1 MARILVTET
10 IADGGLDRL
19 RAAGHTV
26 DVQEGLSPAQLIEAI
41 KGAHALII
49 RSATDVT
56 AEVLAAGTDLIVV
69 GRAGIGLDN
78 VDTKA
83 ATERGVMVVN
93 APQSNILSAAE
104 HTMALLLSM
113 ARNVP
118 QAHAALVAGR
128 WERSRWTGVELADK
142 TLGVVGLGRI
152 GKLVAQ
158 RAMAFGMKIVAY
170 DPFVSPEMARK
181 MNIDIVDLDTL
192 LAVSD
197 FVTLHVAKTPET
209 VGLLNAERLAK
220 AKKGIRIVNVARG
233 GIIVESD
240 LADAI
245 RSGHVGGAAIDVF
258 DKEPTTESPLFD
270 LPEVVVTPHLGAS
283 THEAQDKAG
292 DTIAEMV
299 GLALAGEFVPFAVNV
314 NAAEASETVRPFLSL
329 AERLGATFGGLAT
342 GVESLEI
349 SYEGEI
355 GGYDTR
361 ILTLSL
367 LKGFFGRISDDPVSY
382 VNAPKMAEERGITV
396 TETTTTTA
404 HNFVNLITIRGGAH
418 SLAGTLM
425 GLDGE
430 ARLVMV
436 DDHRVD
442 VPPANHM
449 LVVRN
454 DDRPGMIGL
463 VGTIVGEAGLNIA
476 DMDVGQA
483 PSGASAMMVLSIT
496 GAVPAEVCER
506 LRAVEGIVSVDA
518 IGGFHTS
525 LGQRGNGPWLQSGR
539 DPGRLCP
546 CVLSPWSFYFV
557 RRVPH
562 MAPANLL
569 RPRAGGFFRSPARFC
584 FFPQKHYLPRKA
596 PL

>member
-26 DVQEGLSPAQLIEAI
+26 DVQEGLSPEQLVEAI

-78 VDTKA
+78 VDTAA

-128 WERSRWTGVELADK
+128 WERSRWTGVKLSDK

-170 DPFVSPEMARK
+170 DPFVAPEMARK

-192 LAVSD
+192 LEVSD

-209 VGLLNAERLAK
+209 VGLINAERLAK
-220 AKKGIRIVNVARG
+220 AKRGIRIVNVARG

-258 DKEPTTESPLFD
+258 DKEPTTESPLFE

-329 AERLGATFGGLAT
+329 AERLGETFGGLAT
-342 GVESLEI
+342 DVSSLEV

-483 PSGASAMMVLSIT
+483 PNGASAMMVLSIT

-506 LRAVEGIVSVDA
+506 LRAIDGVVSVDA
-518 IGGFHTS
+518 I
-525 LGQRGNGPWLQSGR
+525 
-539 DPGRLCP
+539 
-546 CVLSPWSFYFV
+546 
-557 RRVPH
+557 
-562 MAPANLL
+562 
-569 RPRAGGFFRSPARFC
+569 
-584 FFPQKHYLPRKA
+584 
-596 PL
+596 

>member
-26 DVQEGLSPAQLIEAI
+26 DVLEGLSPEQLVEAI

-128 WERSRWTGVELADK
+128 WERSRWTGIELSDK

-170 DPFVSPEMARK
+170 DPFVAPEMARK

-209 VGLLNAERLAK
+209 VGLINAERLAK

-258 DKEPTTESPLFD
+258 DKEPTTESPLFE

-314 NAAEASETVRPFLSL
+314 NASEASETVRPFLSL

-342 GVESLEI
+342 GVEALEI

-404 HNFVNLITIRGGAH
+404 HHFVNLITIRGGAH

-483 PSGASAMMVLSIT
+483 PNGASAMMVLSTT
-496 GAVPAEVCER
+496 GVVPAEVCER
-506 LRAVEGIVSVDA
+506 LRAIDGVVSVDA
-518 IGGFHTS
+518 I
-525 LGQRGNGPWLQSGR
+525 
-539 DPGRLCP
+539 
-546 CVLSPWSFYFV
+546 
-557 RRVPH
+557 
-562 MAPANLL
+562 
-569 RPRAGGFFRSPARFC
+569 
-584 FFPQKHYLPRKA
+584 
-596 PL
+596 

>member
-1 MARILVTET
+1 MARILVTEA
-10 IADGGLDRL
+10 IAEGGLDRL
-19 RAAGHTV
+19 RDAGHTV
-26 DVQEGLSPAQLIEAI
+26 DVREGLSPAELLEAV

-56 AEVLAAGTDLIVV
+56 AEVLAAGTDLVVV

-78 VDTKA
+78 VDTTA

-118 QAHAALVAGR
+118 QAHAALVSGR

-158 RAMAFGMKIVAY
+158 RAMAFGMRIVAF
-170 DPFVSPEMARK
+170 DPFVSEEMGRR
-181 MNIDIVDLDTL
+181 MNIELVDLDTL
-192 LAVSD
+192 LSTSD

-209 VGLLNAERLAK
+209 IGLLNADSLAR
-220 AKKGIRIVNVARG
+220 AKRGIRIVNVARG
-233 GIIVESD
+233 GIVVEQD
-240 LADAI
+240 LAEAI
-245 RSGHVGGAAIDVF
+245 RSGQVAGAALDVF
-258 DKEPTTESPLFD
+258 DAEPTTDSPLFE

-314 NAAEASETVRPFLSL
+314 NAAEASEIVRPFLPL
-329 AERLGATFGGLAT
+329 AERLGSIFGGLAS
-342 GVESLEI
+342 GVQSLQI

-382 VNAPKMAEERGITV
+382 VNAPKMAAERGIDV
-396 TETTTTTA
+396 TESTTTTA
-404 HNFVNLITIRGGAH
+404 HNFVNLITVRGGEH
-418 SLAGTLM
+418 SIAGTLV
-425 GLDGE
+425 GLGGE

-454 DDRPGMIGL
+454 DDRPGMIGR
-463 VGTIVGEAGLNIA
+463 VGTIVGDAGLNIA

-483 PSGASAMMVLSIT
+483 PSGASAMMVLST
-496 GAVPAEVCER
+496 TDAVPAAVCEQ

-518 IGGFHTS
+518 I
-525 LGQRGNGPWLQSGR
+525 
-539 DPGRLCP
+539 
-546 CVLSPWSFYFV
+546 
-557 RRVPH
+557 
-562 MAPANLL
+562 
-569 RPRAGGFFRSPARFC
+569 
-584 FFPQKHYLPRKA
+584 
-596 PL
+596 